1 MALPL
6 AEFLVKR
13 GKLKKDE
20 AERFSILA
28 QREQKT
34 LEDFLLEKGI
44 IGEKDL
50 FLEKSAFLNIPLKE
64 ISVGEIP
71 PFVLEEVSEDFAR
84 RYRVVPLNKRGNVLE
99 IGMVFPEDLRARSA
113 IEFITKPKGIRT
125 EIYLIYPSQFEE
137 ALKRY
142 GELKK
147 EIGEVLE
154 ELEKE
159 REEKEKPEKLEAE
172 KIEEAPVA
180 KMTAVILRH
189 AVEGGASDIHIEPFG
204 NHTRVR
210 YRVDGVLHSS
220 LLLEKRFLP
229 SIVSRIK
236 ILSNL
241 RIDETRVPQD
251 GRFHATILGRK
262 IDFRVGTFPT
272 AQGEKVVIRVLDPR
286 TAVRSITE
294 LGLQGRN
301 LSLIQKASELPFGL
315 LVFCGPTGCGK
326 TTTQYAIIR
335 ELNEESVNIV
345 TLEDPVEYWIDGI
358 SQSQVRPEIGYTFA
372 NGLRQI
378 LRQDPDII
386 MVGEIRDRETAE
398 LVVHA
403 ALTGHLVLSTLH
415 TNDAVGAIPRL
426 LDMGVDNFLLPAALK
441 VVVAQRLIRKLC
453 PKCKIK
459 TVAKGSEEKLIKE
472 QIADLPEEEKKMI
485 PTSPPF
491 YLYRP
496 KGCPSCANKG
506 TKGRIGIFEILVM
519 TSELEEIILK
529 NPSEGKIKE
538 EAKRQKMI
546 TMLQDGVIKA
556 LQGIVSL
563 EEVLKT
569 VETQTSLI

>member
-1 MALPL
+1 MATPL

-13 GKLKKDE
+13 GKLKREDG
-20 AERFSILA
+20 ERFSVLS

-34 LEDFLLEKGI
+34 FEDYILEKGI
-44 IGEKDL
+44 LGEKEL
-50 FLEKSAFLNIPLKE
+50 FQEKSAFLNIPIKE
-64 ISVGEIP
+64 ISIAEIP
-71 PFVLEEVSEDFAR
+71 PFVFEEISEDVAR
-84 RYRVVPLNKRGNVLE
+84 RYRVIPLGKRGNILE
-99 IGMVFPEDLRARSA
+99 VGMVFPEDLRARSA
-113 IEFITKPKGIRT
+113 IDFITKPKGVQT

-142 GELKK
+142 GELKR

-159 REEKEKPEKLEAE
+159 KEERERPERVEIE

-204 NHTRVR
+204 AHTRVR
-210 YRVDGVLHSS
+210 YRVDGILHSS

-229 SIVSRIK
+229 SIVARIK

-272 AQGEKVVIRVLDPR
+272 AQGEKVAIRVLDPR
-286 TAVRSITE
+286 TAVRNLEE
-294 LGLQGRN
+294 LGLQGKN
-301 LSLIQKASELPFGL
+301 LKVIKRAMELPFGL

-335 ELNEESVNIV
+335 ELNHEGVNIV
-345 TLEDPVEYWIDGI
+345 TLEDPVEYWIEGV
-358 SQSQVRPEIGYTFA
+358 SQSQVRPEIGYSFA
-372 NGLRQI
+372 TGLRQI

-386 MVGEIRDRETAE
+386 MVGEVRDRETAE

-415 TNDAVGAIPRL
+415 TNDAVGAVPRL
-426 LDMGVDNFLLPAALK
+426 LDMGIDDFLLPAALR
-441 VVVAQRLIRKLC
+441 VVVSQRLIRKLC

-459 TVAKGSEEKLIKE
+459 TVAKGREEELIKE
-472 QIADLPEEEKKMI
+472 VLAKLPEEEKELI
-485 PTSPPF
+485 PSSPPF

-496 KGCPSCANKG
+496 KGCPACANKG
-506 TKGRIGIFEILVM
+506 TKGRIGIFEALVM
-519 TSELEEIILK
+519 SSELEEIILK
-529 NPSEGKIKE
+529 TPSEGKIKE
-538 EAKRQKMI
+538 EAERQKMVS
-546 TMLQDGVIKA
+546 MLYDGVVKA

-563 EEVLKT
+563 EEVLKS
-569 VETQTSLI
+569 VEVKTSFV